1 MTISAAKNVKQDE
14 KKEDG
19 KYIRKERF
27 SGNMSRS
34 FYVGENITQED
45 IHAKYEDGILRLT
58 VPKKEEKKVEQKNYI
73 NIEG

>member
-1 MTISAAKNVKQDE
+1 
-14 KKEDG
+14 
-19 KYIRKERF
+19 
-27 SGNMSRS
+27 MSPN